1 MSRLKTAWPRFEC
14 PRIQWRSV
22 VAALLLSAAP
32 ALALAENAALTFDDL
47 PLNGTLAPDMTR
59 VGIVKDVLGILKK
72 RRVPQVYGFV
82 NSKRFENDRDGAE
95 ALKAWV
101 AGGQRVGSHSY
112 SHFDLSKVTSEVFL
126 TDVAHNEPVLQL
138 LSPGDDWRWFRY
150 PFLHEGDT
158 LEKRHAVRAGL
169 RAAGYRTA
177 QVTVD
182 WEDYLWN
189 SAYARCVAKHDK
201 ESIAWLKSS
210 YLELASAYIDA
221 DRQMAQMVFQREI
234 SHVVLL
240 HLGAYSATIL
250 PDLLDLLRDKGFKLV
265 TLEEAQKDAA
275 YESDP
280 DAALKNG
287 GTLLEQWVEGR
298 GLKFPSVPEK
308 PYQRL
313 GSICQ

>member
-1 MSRLKTAWPRFEC
+1 MHHRATLLA
-14 PRIQWRSV
+14 
-22 VAALLLSAAP
+22 AALLGTWP
-32 ALALAENAALTFDDL
+32 ALGCAEKAALTFDDL

-59 VGIVKDVLGILKK
+59 VGIVKDVLAVLAKHHA
-72 RRVPQVYGFV
+72 PQVYGFV
-82 NSKRFENDRDGAE
+82 NAKRFENNRDGAE

-101 AGGQRVGSHSY
+101 AGGQRVGNHSY
-112 SHFDLSKVTSEVFL
+112 SHFDLSQITSEAFL
-126 TDVAHNEPVLQL
+126 TDVRQNEPVLQL
-138 LSPGDDWRWFRY
+138 LSRGDEWRWFRY

-169 RAAGYRTA
+169 REARYQVA
-177 QVTVD
+177 QVTID

-189 SAYARCVAKHDK
+189 SAYARCIAKRDP
-201 ESIAWLKSS
+201 ESLAWLRSS
-210 YLELASAYIDA
+210 YLDLASAYIDA
-221 DRQMAQMVFQREI
+221 DRQMAQLVFGRQI
-234 SHVVLL
+234 DHVVLL

-250 PDLLDLLRDKGFKLV
+250 PDLFDLLRKKGFTLV

-275 YESDP
+275 YQSDP

-287 GTLLEQWVEGR
+287 GTLLEQSIEGR
-298 GLKFPSVPEK
+298 GLKYPPVPEK